1 MNPANH
7 YACPVRIDLGHLL
20 RFVHNIFEAFQNAK
34 CRDHLE
40 LYQNIYDGASF
51 AKLLKNV
58 NVYIF
63 HHVKN
68 PSQLTFT
75 FSKSAMETID
85 KRCEICSKLTMK
97 TQERHQSSNSGNFIV
112 NLERIS
118 HLFLVFLLLNLN
130 KYMLAGIDNWWGKY
144 ASEICE
150 KFLSPLLCKSLWTNQ
165 SIDLLCISIDWLLH
179 DGNLG
184 L

>member
-1 MNPANH
+1 
-7 YACPVRIDLGHLL
+7 
-20 RFVHNIFEAFQNAK
+20 
-34 CRDHLE
+34 
-40 LYQNIYDGASF
+40 
-51 AKLLKNV
+51 
-58 NVYIF
+58 
-63 HHVKN
+63 
-68 PSQLTFT
+68 
-75 FSKSAMETID
+75 
-85 KRCEICSKLTMK
+85 MK

-130 KYMLAGIDNWWGKY
+130 KDMLAGIDNWWGKY

-150 KFLSPLLCKSLWTNQ
+150 KFLSPLLCKSPWTNQ